1 MNTARANKE
10 HKKGKVRRDKFVRV
24 KRQLSGGHSEYLK
37 PDLDLN
43 PEFLR
48 AFEMME
54 NTQKNVFVTGKA
66 GSGKSTLLTY
76 FRNKTKKKII
86 VLAPTGVAALNV
98 RGQTIHSFFGFK
110 PSITLSGVKKLTGS
124 SQDKKIYKE
133 IDAIVIDEISM
144 VRSDLLDCVDRF
156 MRLNGRDDKLSFGGA
171 QMIFIGDLY
180 QLPPVV
186 SSGEREIF
194 QSVYKSQYFF
204 DAKVFN
210 NFPMEFIELE
220 KIYRQKDQDFIDLL
234 NVVRNNSA
242 EEEHLAA
249 FNKRYDP
256 EFMPHPEDFFI
267 YLTTTNALA
276 DEINKRQLAQLKTK
290 PHSYHGDIQ
299 GDFEQRALPT
309 DVDLEVKE
317 GAQVMMLNNDMAG
330 RWVNGSIGKVVS
342 IKKNNDEDDDEVI
355 AVQLSDGKKVF
366 VSQFTWEISRFS
378 YNEESKSLTSETV
391 GTFTQYPLSLAWAV
405 TIHKSQGKTFDKVVV
420 DVGKGTFA
428 HGQMYVALSRCTTLE
443 GLVLRKLMLK
453 RHILMDWRVVRFV
466 TQCQYNI
473 SDNILPLEQKIEM
486 IERTIVEKSR
496 LEIVYLKA
504 NDEKSKRVVKPL
516 RVGEM
521 EYAGKKFIGMSALDS
536 KRQEE
541 RTFRVDRILE
551 IKQSKV

>member
-1 MNTARANKE
+1 MNKTRASKSYNI
-10 HKKGKVRRDKFVRV
+10 KKSRRGKFVRT
-24 KRQLSGGHSEYLK
+24 KRRLSDGQGDYLK

-54 NTQKNVFVTGKA
+54 NTRKNVFVTGKA

-76 FRNKTKKKII
+76 FRHKTKKKII

-110 PSITLSGVKKLTGS
+110 PNITLGGVKKLSGS
-124 SQDKKIYKE
+124 SKDKKIYKE

-144 VRSDLLDCVDRF
+144 VRSDLLDCVDCF
-156 MRLNGRDDKLSFGGA
+156 MRLNGRNGNMSFGGV

-220 KIYRQKDQDFIDLL
+220 KIYRQKDQNFIDLL

-242 EEEHLAA
+242 EEKHLAA

-276 DEINKRQLAQLKTK
+276 DEINKRQLTQLKTK
-290 PHSYHGDIQ
+290 SHLYRGEIQ

-309 DVDLEVKE
+309 DIDLAMKE
-317 GAQVMMLNNDMAG
+317 GSQVMMLNNDMAG
-330 RWVNGSIGKVVS
+330 RWVNGSIGKVAS
-342 IKKNNDEDDDEVI
+342 IKKNDDDGDVI
-355 AVQLSDGKKVF
+355 VVQLSDGKKVF
-366 VSQFTWEISRFS
+366 VNPFTWELFRFS
-378 YNEESKSLTSETV
+378 YDEASNALASEIV
-391 GTFTQYPLSLAWAV
+391 GAFTQYPLTLAWAV

-443 GLVLRKLMLK
+443 GLVLRKPMLK
-453 RHILMDWRVVRFV
+453 KHILMDWRVVRFV
-466 TQCQYNI
+466 TQYQYSI
-473 SDNILPLEQKIEM
+473 SDNILPLEQKIE
-486 IERTIVEKSR
+486 IIKRVIADQSR
-496 LEIVYLKA
+496 LEIIYLKA
-504 NDEKSKRVVKPL
+504 NDEKSKRIVKPL

-541 RTFRVDRILE
+541 RIFRIDRILE
-551 IKQSKV
+551 MNKTAG